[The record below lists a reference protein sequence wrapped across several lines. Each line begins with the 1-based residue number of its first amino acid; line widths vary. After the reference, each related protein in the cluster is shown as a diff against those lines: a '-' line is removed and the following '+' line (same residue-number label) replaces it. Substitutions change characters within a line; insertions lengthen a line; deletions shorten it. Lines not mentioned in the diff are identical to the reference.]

1 MSAGVRWVADRRRR
15 EQPPQHRVRSVLTSI
30 ATIGIG
36 VVVVVVAALTLW
48 RTPLPGPQTVFTL
61 TAGVE
66 NATPEELTTAAADVL
81 VRALAPGGGGIE
93 FEIVQ
98 SSTIAARPGGP
109 LVEIPDPTDRGA
121 SLGFAER
128 YALGTLVQRGFAT
141 PDGYWMEMIHGPQP
155 GAEADYKLEE
165 AQVAHQALV
174 RESIAYRNDGEGWH
188 PTDLLPGMGLDPATV
203 ALLPTMLT
211 DATESRDVPLAP
223 PTEPRAAEPAT
234 TDPLEVASG
243 PLDPAAIGEAIDGLK
258 GPEQPPVRAL
268 EAMTTVADIPG
279 IIAVDL
285 AEATEITTPAKFAFD
300 DAGRLVT
307 ITILARNTLL
317 EVHDLLVETV
327 ITFRYPTDPPDLP
340 KPEPTY
346 VEPAPADGEGE

>member
-1 MSAGVRWVADRRRR
+1 MGHRVAGSTRDGVGFRGRLDPGRTIALILAPFILVGAVAVARATILPQPLDPRFVLSAGAEGAMPD
-15 EQPPQHRVRSVLTSI
+15 
-30 ATIGIG
+30 
-36 VVVVVVAALTLW
+36 
-48 RTPLPGPQTVFTL
+48 
-61 TAGVE
+61 
-66 NATPEELTTAAADVL
+66 ELKTAAADVL
-81 VRALAPGGGGIE
+81 ARALAPGGGGIE

-128 YALGTLVQRGFAT
+128 YAMGTLLQRGFAT
-141 PDGYWMEMIHGPQP
+141 PDGFWMEMIHGPQP

-165 AQVAHQALV
+165 AQVSRQALV
-174 RESIAYRNDGEGWH
+174 REGTAYRNDGEGWH
-188 PTDLLPGMGLDPATV
+188 PADLLPGIGLDPATV
-203 ALLPTMLT
+203 ALLPTMLS
-211 DATESRDVPLAP
+211 DATEARDVALLP
-223 PTEPRAAEPAT
+223 PTEPRPPEPAT
-234 TDPLEVASG
+234 TDPLDIASR
-243 PLDPAAIGEAIDGLK
+243 PLDPAAIGDAIDGLK

-268 EAMTTVADIPG
+268 EATTVVADIPG

-327 ITFRYPTDPPDLP
+327 ITFRYPTEPPDLP
-340 KPEPTY
+340 VPEPSY